1 MGELIE
7 FDKAL
12 RQKGPDFIGEA
23 ITLAQA
29 RGELLEMTFQVVDE
43 RTETEA
49 LVPREG
55 DLVVLDLA
63 HHIVF
68 VSESLDIPL
77 SGEVHIHNGRKQT
90 DKTVTYI
97 LPRNWTIKPVIE

>member
-1 MGELIE
+1 
-7 FDKAL
+7 
-12 RQKGPDFIGEA
+12 
-23 ITLAQA
+23 
-29 RGELLEMTFQVVDE
+29 MTFQVIDE
-43 RTETEA
+43 TTETEA

-63 HHIVF
+63 QHIVF

-77 SGEVHIHNGRKQT
+77 SGEVQIHNGQTQT

-97 LPRNWTIKPVIE
+97 LPQKWTIKPIIE